1 MEINKDKTI
10 KALKILLAICLAIPA
25 LYFVWLLKRVFV
37 SDNFIIPSDS
47 MFPTLMPG
55 DNVLVDK
62 TLYGARIYT
71 DLNFSEDGVEL
82 KSLRTRG
89 RDAVRRNDIVVFN
102 MPYHKRGI
110 KFVINYVYCKRCI
123 ALPGDSISAVNGH
136 YKNNSYTGL
145 LGVME
150 EQDALEH
157 TPDSMLKGFLYT
169 IPKDRVWT
177 IKNFGPLYV
186 PRKGDLI
193 RIGQREVALYRP
205 ILEWELGKKLAV
217 DKDKGIVTAE
227 GQTLVKHR
235 FRHNYYFMA
244 GDNVLNSKDS
254 RYWGLVPEEY
264 IVGKVTRILF
274 SKDRQTEE
282 TRWKRTLKKVY

>member
-102 MPYHKRGI
+102 MPYHKREI
-110 KFVINYVYCKRCI
+110 RFVINYVYCKRCI

-136 YKNNSYTGL
+136 YNNNYTGP
-145 LGVME
+145 
-150 EQDALEH
+150 QQ
-157 TPDSMLKGFLYT
+157 
-169 IPKDRVWT
+169 
-177 IKNFGPLYV
+177 PLPLPHNRHV
-186 PRKGDLI
+186 SQPW
-193 RIGQREVALYRP
+193 P
-205 ILEWELGKKLAV
+205 IFSGCGCGNVCCDGTDEDFEI
-217 DKDKGIVTAE
+217 KGIKKDMWRNIM
-227 GQTLVKHR
+227 LR
-235 FRHNYYFMA
+235 FFYTCYNRKPWRNC
-244 GDNVLNSKDS
+244 GIGSGCRNC
-254 RYWGLVPEEY
+254 VP
-264 IVGKVTRILF
+264 
-274 SKDRQTEE
+274 
-282 TRWKRTLKKVY
+282 